1 MRGLQVH
8 AGQPA
13 GRGHLDGDK
22 PVVLL
27 IAVAVSE
34 GLSGVCNYVEMY
46 VCVCVYVSMCL

>member
-1 MRGLQVH
+1 MNRTQ
-8 AGQPA
+8 
-13 GRGHLDGDK
+13 DGDK
-22 PVVLL
+22 PVMLL